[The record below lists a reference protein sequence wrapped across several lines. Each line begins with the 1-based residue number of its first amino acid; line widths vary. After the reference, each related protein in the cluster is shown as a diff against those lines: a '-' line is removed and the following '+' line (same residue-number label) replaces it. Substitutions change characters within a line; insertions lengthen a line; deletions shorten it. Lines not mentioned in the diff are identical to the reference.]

1 MLIRRF
7 TLAAVALLLFT
18 GLFAQNRQ
26 TASWKLHVKTADLAP
41 AENITVALLY
51 AKDSTLV
58 TSAITNKSG
67 NAELDLNKTGNYL
80 LLLTATGFEK
90 TWYGP
95 VSITDI
101 HHPTVL
107 PEMVITPV
115 TNKLQEVVVT
125 TRKPFLQRLN
135 DRLIVNVDN
144 SIVSAGSSAFE
155 VLERSPGV
163 IIDQNDAI
171 SLRGKQGVII
181 MIDGKPS
188 PLTGTDLANYLRGL
202 SSNAIDRIE
211 LITNP
216 SAKYDAAGN
225 AGIIDIRMK
234 KDQRLGAN
242 GTLTAGYGQGIYP
255 KANTGATFNYRNKV
269 MNVFGNYNYSYRMN
283 LNHLILDRNFYTNGT
298 YNGGDLKDN
307 YTKTPSNFHAL
318 RAGAD
323 FFAGKKD
330 IIGFVVSYNNG
341 DFDSHTN
348 NQSVVIDKN
357 HTDASTFQTVVDNNT
372 RNQNTVANLN
382 YRHQFTQPGSELSVD
397 ADYGVYN
404 SRLLSLNTTHY
415 YQLNGS
421 VLQPDY
427 VLQGDQN
434 GQLKLRTVKADFTG
448 TLFKKWKLETGA
460 KYSFVSSDNDA
471 RFYDRSSGSPV
482 VDTTKTNHFLYDE
495 YNNAGYFTLNR
506 VFGKWDLKAG
516 LRAEQTH
523 IKTYQ
528 VNGNIAF
535 DSSYLQWFPSAF
547 ITYSISEGHTIGA
560 SVSRRIDRPGYSQL
574 NPFLFLIDVTTYA
587 TGNPSLLP
595 QFTWS
600 YELNYTYRQFNLSLA
615 YSHTSQIQNIAI
627 ARFKD
632 VFPNIP
638 QADNVTVQI
647 PINLRSSD
655 YYGITMAVPMHI
667 GKRWTMLHNANFYYS
682 NFNGSLGA
690 TILQK
695 GRPALDYRMNNSIIL
710 GKGWTAEL
718 NGNFNSGEQY
728 GFMVLDP
735 QWGVAA
741 GIQKSLLNNRAV
753 LRFNVTDIFWTNLPK
768 AVITYDNYVEK
779 WHAYRETR
787 VANLSLTWRFGK
799 NTVAAARKRT
809 TGSEEE
815 RQRAGN

>member
-1 MLIRRF
+1 MFKKTGSLVLATMLF
-7 TLAAVALLLFT
+7 LAGT
-18 GLFAQNRQ
+18 FAQTHATNF
-26 TASWKLHVKTADLAP
+26 WKLHVTTSDKHPL
-41 AENITVALLY
+41 ENITVALLRSR
-51 AKDSTLV
+51 DSSLV
-58 TSAITNKSG
+58 AAAITNGSG
-67 NAELDLNKTGNYL
+67 EAELAITRAGNYL
-80 LLLTATGFEK
+80 LLLTASGFEK

-95 VSITDI
+95 VNVSDTMHALQIPDL
-101 HHPTVL
+101 V
-107 PEMVITPV
+107 MTPAA
-115 TNKLQEVVVT
+115 NKLQEVVVT
-125 TRKPFLQRLN
+125 TRRPFLQRLT

-144 SIVSAGSSAFE
+144 SIISAGSSAFE

-163 IIDQNDAI
+163 VIDQNDAI

-188 PLTGTDLANYLRGL
+188 PLTGSDLANYLRGL
-202 SSNAIDRIE
+202 PSNAIDRIE

-255 KANTGATFNYRNKV
+255 KANTGANFNYRNKT

-283 LNHLILDRNFYTNGT
+283 LNHLVLDRNFYTNGT

-307 YTKTPSNFHAL
+307 YTKTPSNFHTV

-330 IIGFVVSYNNG
+330 ILGFVVSYNNG
-341 DFDSHTN
+341 DFNSHTL
-348 NQSVVIDKN
+348 NQSIVLDKT
-357 HTDASTFQTVVDNNT
+357 HTDASTFETVVDNQT
-372 RNQNTVANLN
+372 HNQNTVANLN
-382 YRHQFTQPGSELSVD
+382 YRHQFKQPGTELSMD

-404 SRLLSLNTTHY
+404 NRLLSLNTTHY
-415 YQLNGS
+415 YQLNGAP
-421 VLQPDY
+421 LQPDY
-427 VLQGDQN
+427 ILQGDQN
-434 GQLKLRTVKADFTG
+434 GQLKLRTVKADFSG
-448 TLFKKWKLETGA
+448 TLAKKWKLETGA

-471 RFYDRSSGSPV
+471 RFYDRSSGNPV
-482 VDTTKTNHFLYDE
+482 TDTTKTNHFLYDE
-495 YNNAGYFTLNR
+495 YNDAGYFTLNR
-506 VFGKWDLKAG
+506 TFGKWELKAG
-516 LRAEQTH
+516 LRAERTH

-528 VNGNIAF
+528 VNGDIHF

-547 ITYSISEGHTIGA
+547 ITYTLKEGHTIGA
-560 SVSRRIDRPGYSQL
+560 SISRRIDRPGYSQL

-600 YELNYTYRQFNLSLA
+600 YELNYTYHQFNLSLA
-615 YSHTSQIQNIAI
+615 YSHTAQIQNIAI

-647 PINLRSSD
+647 PINLQSSD
-655 YYGITMAVPMHI
+655 YYGITLAAPIQI
-667 GKRWTMLHNANFYYS
+667 GKRWNMLHNANLYYS
-682 NFNGSLGA
+682 NFHGSLGA
-690 TILQK
+690 TVLQK
-695 GRPALDYRMNNSIIL
+695 GRPALDYRMNNSVLL

-718 NGNFNSGEQY
+718 NGSFNSGEQY

-735 QWGVAA
+735 QWGIAA
-741 GIQKSLLNNRAV
+741 GLQKSL
-753 LRFNVTDIFWTNLPK
+753 P
-768 AVITYDNYVEK
+768 
-779 WHAYRETR
+779 
-787 VANLSLTWRFGK
+787 
-799 NTVAAARKRT
+799 
-809 TGSEEE
+809 
-815 RQRAGN
+815 